1 MNRWLD
7 IVNYHSSLLAD
18 KVRTESYRRAIFE
31 TVRAGD
37 VVLDLG
43 TGTGILAFFAC
54 QAGARRVYAIEKG
67 EVVEA
72 AKEVC
77 LRNGFQDRVI
87 FFNQPSDRVEL
98 PEKVDVVLTE
108 TVGNFGLEE
117 GILGFVIDAR
127 QRFLKE
133 NGAIIPQSVE
143 LFIAPVELPESYQTI
158 NTWTG
163 DLYGMDFSPIR
174 PFAVNNLYPVILQP
188 KVFLA
193 EPAALSRI
201 EFSDLKSP
209 DVRNQV
215 SLIAKRRGVMH
226 GIGGW
231 FAVQLTKDI
240 LLSDAP
246 PIMTPNWSHIFFPLE
261 RPVSLEDGDRL
272 RVAICSA
279 DNGGLWRWQVQV
291 DGKPDS
297 GGHLPERKARFD
309 HSTFL
314 GFPLSKER
322 LRKEASNYAPK
333 LSRRGEAALFLLR
346 SFDGEKTISELEREL
361 LHQHP
366 DCFRSLQEASMF
378 VRKMVTRST

>member
-1 MNRWLD
+1 MNRWVD
-7 IVNYHSSLLAD
+7 IINYHSSLLAD

-31 TVRAGD
+31 TVRARD

-54 QAGARRVYAIEKG
+54 QAGAQRVYAIEKG
-67 EVVEA
+67 EIVEA

-77 LRNGFQDRVI
+77 LRNGLQDRVLY
-87 FFNQPSDRVEL
+87 FNDPSYRVDL

-117 GILGFVIDAR
+117 GILGLVIDAR

-133 NGAIIPQSVE
+133 NGATIPQSVE
-143 LFIAPVELPESYQTI
+143 LFIVPVEFPEVYQTI

-174 PFAVNNLYPVILQP
+174 TYAVNNLYPVILKP
-188 KVFLA
+188 EVFLA
-193 EPAALSRI
+193 DPAALLRLQ
-201 EFSDLKSP
+201 FSDLKTP
-209 DVRNQV
+209 DVRNEV

-261 RPVSLEDGDRL
+261 RPVSLEEGDRL

-291 DGKPDS
+291 DGKPDA
-297 GGHLPERKARFD
+297 GGLLPERKARFD

-314 GFPLSKER
+314 GLPLSKER
-322 LRKEASNYAPK
+322 LRKEASTYAPK
-333 LSRRGEAALFLLR
+333 LSRLGEAELLLL
-346 SFDGEKTISELEREL
+346 SLCNGEKMISELEREL
-361 LHQHP
+361 LHRHP

-378 VRKMVTRST
+378 VRKVVTRYT